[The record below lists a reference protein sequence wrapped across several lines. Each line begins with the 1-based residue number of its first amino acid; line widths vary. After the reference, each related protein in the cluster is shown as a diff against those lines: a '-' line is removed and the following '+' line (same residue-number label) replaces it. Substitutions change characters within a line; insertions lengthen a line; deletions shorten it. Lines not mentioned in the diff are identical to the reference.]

1 MDNATKIQAVINTL
15 EMLEMPAKFS
25 NMDKMMGIYKIL
37 AEVRDSLAAPGEP
50 KEEAEDEGQD
60 RAE

>member
-37 AEVRDSLAAPGEP
+37 AEVRDSLAAPGKP